1 MGPENE
7 SKSVAQKRLP
17 LRKAVRRFL
26 RNNMFSGAANLL
38 GAMPPAWAT
47 RILLAPAFLARFSSV
62 GVIAT
67 GNLEQALG
75 ETMSPREL
83 RACHQDAFKHAA
95 RMTAEGAFL
104 ARASAARRSD
114 WLDRHV
120 HVDESI
126 KHLHRA
132 LAAGHGAILATAH
145 LGNWELVAA
154 ALVHIGV
161 DGAVVGR
168 FRERDISASWIV
180 KMRERTG
187 VTTLPQDSHP
197 KRLLRVLKDGQVLGL
212 VCDLDVKRLDGEFLP
227 FFGQPA
233 LTMTAPAALA
243 RASKAPIIP
252 VRCVRTREHPDR
264 YTILFDPCLQWD
276 PELTKAQAKTQ
287 ILTELNVT
295 FESWIR
301 ETPEQW
307 AWYQPRWR
315 TRPGTH
321 QPMPLTERNR
331 RNRP

>member
-1 MGPENE
+1 MEKP
-7 SKSVAQKRLP
+7 LP
-17 LRKAVRRFL
+17 VRKAVRRFI
-26 RNNMFSGAANLL
+26 RNNMFSGAACLL
-38 GAMPPAWAT
+38 GALPSTWTT

-62 GVIAT
+62 GSIAT
-67 GNLEQALG
+67 SNLEQALG
-75 ETMSPREL
+75 ETLSPQEL
-83 RACHQDAFKHAA
+83 RACHRGVFKHAA
-95 RMTAEGAFL
+95 RMTAEAAFFS
-104 ARASAARRSD
+104 RASSARRSA
-114 WLDRHV
+114 WFDRHV

-132 LAAGHGAILATAH
+132 LARGQGVILATAH
-145 LGNWELVAA
+145 LGNWELIAA
-154 ALVHIGV
+154 ALAHIGV
-161 DGAVVGR
+161 HGAVVGR

-180 KMRERTG
+180 NMRERTG

-227 FFGQPA
+227 FFGRLA

-252 VRCVRTREHPDR
+252 VRCVRTREHPER
-264 YTILFDPCLQWD
+264 YTILFDPGLQWD
-276 PELTKAQAKTQ
+276 LELTKAQAKTQ
-287 ILTELNVT
+287 ILTDLNAT
-295 FESWIR
+295 FEGWIR

-315 TRPGTH
+315 TRPGAH